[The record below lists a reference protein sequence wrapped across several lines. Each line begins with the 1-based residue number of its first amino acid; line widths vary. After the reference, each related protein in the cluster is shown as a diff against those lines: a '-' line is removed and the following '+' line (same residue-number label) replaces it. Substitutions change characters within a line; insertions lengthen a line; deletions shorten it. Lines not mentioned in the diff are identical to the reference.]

1 MRRPYTLSGS
11 APALSPWPC
20 APAEGGSESGDP
32 LGNCLRPLELPSPL
46 RPTEMFLL
54 QSWLCSSP
62 TTNLQCG
69 TNATQPLSTLL
80 PGILLPQQPALVLPG
95 IPGSFSQVFFPT
107 HCSRSLS
114 GQFLSPFSLVSPN
127 SHFSLTSLLCQHP
140 FPTPTSHSCGVI
152 LSIPAPRHQPGG

>member
-1 MRRPYTLSGS
+1 MTPRSGRWPGPPA

-32 LGNCLRPLELPSPL
+32 WGNCLRPLELPSPL
-46 RPTEMFLL
+46 RPTEMSLL

-62 TTNLQCG
+62 TTNLQCR
-69 TNATQPLSTLL
+69 TSPTQPLFTPLL
-80 PGILLPQQPALVLPG
+80 PGILLPQQYALVLPG
-95 IPGSFSQVFFPT
+95 IPGSASQVFIPI

-127 SHFSLTSLLCQHP
+127 SHFFFTSLLCQHP
-140 FPTPTSHSCGVI
+140 FPTPPP
-152 LSIPAPRHQPGG
+152 IPVESF